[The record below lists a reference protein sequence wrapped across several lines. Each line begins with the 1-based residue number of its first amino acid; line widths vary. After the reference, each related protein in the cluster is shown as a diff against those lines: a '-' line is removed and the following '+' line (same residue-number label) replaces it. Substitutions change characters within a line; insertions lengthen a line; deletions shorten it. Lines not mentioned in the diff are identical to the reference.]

1 MVCFIR
7 DNKHVLK
14 DRKLLLFGTL
24 FCEVEK
30 KLEIDWK
37 VNRKLLPLCAIR
49 CKPNVSFETLKQTK

>member
-24 FCEVEK
+24 SCEVEK

-49 CKPNVSFETLKQTK
+49 C